1 MVDTVQTTETEAR
14 ILRAATEVFR
24 TRGRDGARM
33 QDIADVAGINKAMLH
48 YYFRSKDK
56 LFERV
61 FRDSAVTFFTRI
73 REVLSSD
80 DSLND
85 KIHDLCAAYMD
96 IGMQEPFI
104 PVFIVTEINRNPEDF
119 IRRMFQDSGRRPDY
133 GKFRELVER
142 ETAAGNIIAISVE
155 QLIINILSLSIF
167 PFIARPMMQF
177 NLGLAEER
185 FKECM
190 EERKKLIPDLIIR
203 SIQTT

>member
-1 MVDTVQTTETEAR
+1 MVDTAQTTETEAR

-33 QDIADVAGINKAMLH
+33 QDIADAAGINKAMLH
-48 YYFRSKDK
+48 YYFRSKDQ

-61 FRDSAVTFFTRI
+61 FRDSAATFFARI

-80 DSLND
+80 ASLFN
-85 KIHDLCAAYMD
+85 KIQDLCTAYMD
-96 IGMQEPFI
+96 TGMKEPFI
-104 PVFIVTEINRNPEDF
+104 PVFIIGEINRNPADF
-119 IRRMFQDSGRRPDY
+119 IRKMFGDSGRRPDF
-133 GKFRELVER
+133 GKFRELVDR
-142 ETAAGNIIAISVE
+142 EAAAGNIIAISAE

-177 NLGLAEER
+177 NLGLSEEK
-185 FKECM
+185 FKDCM

>member
-14 ILRAATEVFR
+14 ILLAATEVFR

>member
-133 GKFRELVER
+133 GKFRELVDR

>member
-133 GKFRELVER
+133 GKFRELVDR
-142 ETAAGNIIAISVE
+142 EAATGNIIAISAE